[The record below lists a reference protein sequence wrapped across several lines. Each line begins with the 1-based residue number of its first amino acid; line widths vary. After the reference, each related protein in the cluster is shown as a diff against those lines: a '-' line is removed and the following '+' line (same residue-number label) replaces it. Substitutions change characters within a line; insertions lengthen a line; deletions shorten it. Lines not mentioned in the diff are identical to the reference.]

1 VKYTTEVSNRLVEA
15 YQAGKSTQE
24 LAEEFDVPQ
33 RSVIA
38 KLSSLGVYQKKIYH
52 NKNGELPIKKEVYI
66 TQIAELLDT
75 NPELC
80 ESLEKV
86 NKRVL
91 QMLVNALDPKQSN
104 ELEQSA

>member
-1 VKYTTEVSNRLVEA
+1 MKYTTEVSQRLVEA
-15 YQAGKSTQE
+15 YQSGRTTEEIALE
-24 LAEEFDVPQ
+24 LAVPQ

-52 NKNGELPIKKEVYI
+52 NKNGELPVKKEVYI
-66 TQIAELLDT
+66 TQIAELLDA
-75 NPELC
+75 NIELC

-91 QMLVNALDPKQSN
+91 QMIVNALQPKPSN
-104 ELEQSA
+104 ELEKSA

>member
-1 VKYTTEVSNRLVEA
+1 VKYTTEVSNRLVTE
-15 YQAGKSTQE
+15 YQAGKSTEEIAAE
-24 LAEEFDVPQ
+24 LGVPQ

-38 KLSSLGVYQKKIYH
+38 KLSSLGVYQKKVYH

-66 TQIAELLDT
+66 TQIAELL
-75 NPELC
+75 NANIELC

-91 QMLVNALDPKQSN
+91 QMLVNALDPKPSN
-104 ELEQSA
+104 ELEKSA